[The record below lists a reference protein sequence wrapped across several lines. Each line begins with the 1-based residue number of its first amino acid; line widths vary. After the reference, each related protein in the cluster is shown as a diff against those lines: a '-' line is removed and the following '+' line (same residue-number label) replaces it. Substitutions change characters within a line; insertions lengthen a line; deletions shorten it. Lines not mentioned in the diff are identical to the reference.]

1 MPSAR
6 AFQQFGASNIRLP
19 PTQETM
25 VPEYSFLCA
34 GSTPHGGTTTTTSC
48 EPPIMSQSSP
58 HYSRQDKPIYARPE
72 VHPAFHATPPMV
84 SYRSWVSRTS
94 TAQFRTSLI
103 FRLFLAQVDGPRPP
117 RRIPDFHS
125 TVLVPHQKTRPV
137 VSDFPDS
144 FIYQPLPSS
153 RVDEGMI

>member
-1 MPSAR
+1 MPSVR
-6 AFQQFGASNIRLP
+6 AFQQFGSNIRLP

-25 VPEYSFLCA
+25 VPEYSFLYG
-34 GSTPHGGTTTTTSC
+34 GSTPHEGTRTTVPC

-58 HYSRQDKPIYARPE
+58 HYSRQDKPIYAQPE
-72 VHPAFHATPPMV
+72 VHPVFHATPPMV

-94 TAQFRTSLI
+94 TRSFPNITHIQTI
-103 FRLFLAQVDGPRPP
+103 LAQVDGPRPP

-125 TVLVPHQKTRPV
+125 TVLVPHQKTHPV
-137 VSDFPDS
+137 VSDFSNS

-153 RVDEGMI
+153 RVDESMI